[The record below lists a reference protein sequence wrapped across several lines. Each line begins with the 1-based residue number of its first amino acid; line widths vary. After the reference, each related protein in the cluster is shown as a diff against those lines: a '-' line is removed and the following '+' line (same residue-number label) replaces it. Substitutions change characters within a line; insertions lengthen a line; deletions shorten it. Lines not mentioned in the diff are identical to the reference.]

1 MDPNTAGERLW
12 WRDAV
17 VYQVYVR
24 SFADGNGDGRGDLE
38 GVIRGL
44 PHIGALG
51 ADAIWLN
58 PCYPSPQLDHGYDV
72 SDYFD
77 IDPAYGDLATF
88 DRLVT
93 TAREVGVRVLMDVVP
108 NHCSAQ
114 HEWFQAALRAGPG
127 SAERARFWFRDGRG
141 PDGGEPPNNWVAVF
155 GGPAWSRV
163 TEADGSPGQ
172 WYLHTF
178 TPAQPDFDWSHPD
191 VADHFDRMLGFW
203 FDRGVDGFRVDAV
216 TVVGKRDGLPDAPPA
231 PPGTPEND
239 LFNHNPHTVFVRSA
253 HEHWR
258 RWRTLIDRYEL
269 EHPGRRLVTVCEAY
283 AAKRPDLLARFV
295 EPDQF
300 HQAFCFDLMLCPWD
314 AAWIHEAIDGVVAV
328 LDGVGATPTWT
339 LNNHDTQRAVT
350 RYGRADAASPTS
362 WTGSNLV
369 YTGTPVDLSL
379 GTRRARAMIAF
390 VAGLPGSLYL
400 YQGEELGLPEVLDLP
415 DERREDPIFVQTDGR
430 QIGRDGCRVPLP
442 WTAHPA
448 GAHGF
453 AAVDVDPWLPL
464 PAGWGE
470 YAVDRQEADPDSMLI
485 HYRTVLAA
493 RRTLDVVSDVDSGS
507 PEGPSSTRAQVE
519 WLAVSGDVLAFR
531 RGDVV
536 AVLVLGPDDVVP
548 SDVPGLDLDGYELVL
563 TSVDGTSTGWVP
575 SNSCAWFR
583 RSRPEGSIS

>member
-1 MDPNTAGERLW
+1 MDVALRARRPW
-12 WRDAV
+12 WRNAV
-17 VYQVYVR
+17 VYQIYVR
-24 SFADGNGDGRGDLE
+24 SFADTNGDGRGDLD

-44 PHIGALG
+44 PHVRALG

-77 IDPAYGDLATF
+77 IDPSYGDLATF
-88 DRLVT
+88 DRLVA
-93 TAREVGVRVLMDVVP
+93 TARDLGLRVLMDVVP

-114 HEWFQAALRAGPG
+114 HDWFRAALRAGPG
-127 SAERARFWFRDGRG
+127 SPERARFWFRDGRG
-141 PDGGEPPNNWVAVF
+141 PAGAEPPNNWTAVF

-178 TPAQPDFDWSHPD
+178 TPAQPDFDWNHPD
-191 VADHFDRMLGFW
+191 VAEHFDRMLEFW

-216 TVVGKRDGLPDAPPA
+216 TVVGKHPELPDAPPA

-253 HEHWR
+253 HDHWR
-258 RWRTLIDRYEL
+258 RWRSLIDRYER
-269 EHPGRRLVTVCEAY
+269 EHPGRQLVTVGEAY

-295 EPDQF
+295 APDQF

-314 AAWIHEAIDGVVAV
+314 AAWIHEAIEGVSAV

-350 RYGRADAASPTS
+350 RYGRADAASPDS

-369 YTGTPVDLSL
+369 YTGTPVDLDL

-415 DERREDPIFVQTDGR
+415 DGCREDPIFEQTEGR

-442 WTAHPA
+442 WTERAD

-453 AAVDVDPWLPL
+453 AAVEIEPWLPQ
-464 PAGWGE
+464 PADWGG
-470 YAVDRQEADPDSMLI
+470 YAVDRQQADPGSMLS
-485 HYRTVLAA
+485 HYRAVLAA
-493 RRTLDVVSDVDSGS
+493 RRTLDHDARVDDGS
-507 PEGPSSTRAQVE
+507 PDGPSSTRSGLE
-519 WLAVSGDVLAFR
+519 WLEASGDVLVYR

-536 AVLVLGPDDVVP
+536 VVLSLGTDDIVIGDIA
-548 SDVPGLDLDGYELVL
+548 DVELAGLELVL
-563 TSVDGTSTGWVP
+563 ASADGASTDRLP
-575 SNSCAWFR
+575 ANSCAWFR
-583 RSRPEGSIS
+583 RGSS